1 VCACLC
7 VCAFWTVSVF
17 VCVCVCVCTCKRVW
31 ICVSMSACLRVCT
44 CAFVTMSMRAYLR
57 ACECMRACAS
67 VRESLC
73 VGVNVLTHDST
84 HTNKQGVFR
93 KTPSFL
99 SPSFLHW
106 LRGSLLWP
114 FDQGL
119 NQDHW
124 DCWNRGRGARTFQ
137 ICKSSQICLCAFQ
150 SDH

>member
-1 VCACLC
+1 
-7 VCAFWTVSVF
+7 
-17 VCVCVCVCTCKRVW
+17 
-31 ICVSMSACLRVCT
+31 
-44 CAFVTMSMRAYLR
+44 VTMYMRACLR
-57 ACECMRACAS
+57 ACEFMRACAS
-67 VRESLC
+67 VRESRC
-73 VGVNVLTHDST
+73 AGVNVLTHDPM

-119 NQDHW
+119 DQDQG
-124 DCWNRGRGARTFQ
+124 DCLNRGRGARAFQ

-150 SDH
+150 SAR